1 MYVLKNGLFLA
12 RSLAKFAIGLLICFI
27 SKTPNFTT
35 GKAPTTILIVDFVYV
50 YQIISSFIKESQR
63 IYDSNF
69 NLKMCFIVTTV
80 TVVIKVNKHPM

>member
-50 YQIISSFIKESQR
+50 YQFITSFIEESQE